1 MRLLVP
7 NPNFCVE
14 LDKVSGSFASNYDL
28 VTKGNAYYTSEAL
41 GAMSGSGVN
50 HDTSDTRNAD
60 GPDGLDKLNGADNSH
75 DSTVSN
81 GSATSSDT
89 FKIRAHMVSGHLAI
103 DKSA

>member
-28 VTKGNAYYTSEAL
+28 MTKGNTYYTSEAL
-41 GAMSGSGVN
+41 GAMSGSDVN
-50 HDTSDTRNAD
+50 HDTSDTHNAD
-60 GPDGLDKLNGADNSH
+60 GLDASSSANSSH
-75 DSTVSN
+75 DSAVSN